1 MKKFL
6 LFGVN
11 MHQNV
16 QHESQNDLGLSVFKN
31 CNWNCQIPTHNLKFH
46 LVKEL
51 IHFDIYIYR
60 NNFLSYVKS
69 IRSKW

>member
-11 MHQNV
+11 THQNV

-46 LVKEL
+46 LVEEL
-51 IHFDIYIYR
+51 IHFDIYIYI
-60 NNFLSYVKS
+60 Y
-69 IRSKW
+69 I